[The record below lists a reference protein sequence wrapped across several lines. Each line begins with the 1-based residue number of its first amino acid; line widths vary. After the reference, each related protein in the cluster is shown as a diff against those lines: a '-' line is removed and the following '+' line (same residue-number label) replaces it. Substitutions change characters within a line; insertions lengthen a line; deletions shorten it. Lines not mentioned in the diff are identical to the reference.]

1 MACYRRAL
9 DWDPRRVLPRHNMG
23 QLLQERGQF
32 QEAARYYEEA
42 EAIEPD
48 PARFH
53 ANCGSLSTE
62 RGDYNEAARHYRL
75 ALAVDAASAEAHH
88 GLGMALLEGG
98 RLDAAEVAFREAIR
112 IKPIQAVSWLAL
124 GRLQSARGDFDLSC
138 LSART
143 ALALRPNFA
152 DAYCL
157 LASILR
163 GRLPDPE
170 FQVMQRILEQKCL
183 NVRDRARLHFFLAAV
198 LEDRGSHSEA
208 AALLE
213 VANSRQAADWT
224 ARGRPYDPDEHSL
237 FIDRVIAAFTPDF
250 VAGGHQWGDSDRRP
264 VFIVGLPRSGTTLTE
279 QILASH
285 PEIHG
290 AGELPDVQLMFHRLP
305 EIVGRP
311 GSDPFA
317 ALNAL
322 GPAATKV
329 AARGYLDQMETWAPS
344 AAARVVDKMPD
355 NIHFLGLIARVLPG
369 ARVIVCT
376 RDVRDVAVSCW
387 QTAFAMIRW
396 TNDPDHI
403 ARRLVDYQRLLE
415 HWRRSQP
422 LACLEV
428 SYEELVH
435 NPEEQSR
442 RMIDFL
448 GLQWDAACLA
458 FHTRR
463 SVVRT
468 ASFTAVRQPI
478 HPRSVGRWRRS
489 ATLFPQLF
497 QSLKRHGIA

>member
-1 MACYRRAL
+1 
-9 DWDPRRVLPRHNMG
+9 
-23 QLLQERGQF
+23 
-32 QEAARYYEEA
+32 
-42 EAIEPD
+42 
-48 PARFH
+48 
-53 ANCGSLSTE
+53 
-62 RGDYNEAARHYRL
+62 
-75 ALAVDAASAEAHH
+75 
-88 GLGMALLEGG
+88 
-98 RLDAAEVAFREAIR
+98 
-112 IKPIQAVSWLAL
+112 
-124 GRLQSARGDFDLSC
+124 
-138 LSART
+138 
-143 ALALRPNFA
+143 
-152 DAYCL
+152 
-157 LASILR
+157 
-163 GRLPDPE
+163 
-170 FQVMQRILEQKCL
+170 MQRILEQKSL

-250 VAGGHQWGDSDRRP
+250 VAAGHQCGRLGSASRLHRRLAAVGNDLDRTDPRIPPRDPWRGRVAGRATHVPSSARDRRP
-264 VFIVGLPRSGTTLTE
+264 ARKRS
-279 QILASH
+279 
-285 PEIHG
+285 
-290 AGELPDVQLMFHRLP
+290 VRR
-305 EIVGRP
+305 GRMP
-311 GSDPFA
+311 SR
-317 ALNAL
+317 
-322 GPAATKV
+322 PAATKV
-329 AARGYLDQMETWAPS
+329 RLEGYLDQLETRAPS

-396 TNDPDHI
+396 TNDPDHM

-468 ASFTAVRQPI
+468 ASFTDSPPA
-478 HPRSVGRWRRS
+478 HPSPFGRTL
-489 ATLFPQLF
+489 ATLRDTLPAVIPEPQAA
-497 QSLKRHGIA
+497 RHRVTLSGFARSGSSEV